1 MKATNK
7 AWYWLAAGVLALGL
21 NGYYHDGGLQG
32 LHRLANNATAT
43 VAETKAQF
51 SQVAML
57 ADVAMA
63 THARIHC
70 PRATPNTMV
79 AVNAAMPPQA
89 EARLADLQV
98 RLSAV
103 KAARVQARVAR
114 LEKVMVQREMQRA
127 EVELQNGRLK
137 VLTNQGQV
145 QIAWPRVQVNAPQ
158 APVVDISEPN

>member
-32 LHRLANNATAT
+32 LHRLANNVTST
-43 VAETKAQF
+43 VAETQAEF

-57 ADVAMA
+57 ADVAMT
-63 THARIHC
+63 THARILC
-70 PRATPNTMV
+70 PRATRNTVV
-79 AVNAAMPPQA
+79 AVNAGMPPQTQ
-89 EARLADLQV
+89 ARLADVQV
-98 RLSAV
+98 RLGTLQ
-103 KAARVQARVAR
+103 AARVKARVAR
-114 LEKVMVQREMQRA
+114 LQQIMVQREMQRA

-145 QIAWPRVQVNAPQ
+145 QIAWPRVQVNVPQ

>member
-43 VAETKAQF
+43 LAETKAQF

-158 APVVDISEPN
+158 APVLDISEPN

>member
-1 MKATNK
+1 MNTTNK

-21 NGYYHDGGLQG
+21 NGYYQDGGLQG
-32 LHRLANNATAT
+32 LHRLANNVTST
-43 VAETKAQF
+43 VAESKAEF

-57 ADVAMA
+57 ADVAMS

-70 PRATPNTMV
+70 PRATPNAVV

-89 EARLADLQV
+89 QARLADLQV
-98 RLSAV
+98 RLGAM

-114 LEKVMVQREMQRA
+114 LQQVMARREMQRA
-127 EVELQNGRLK
+127 QVELQNGRLN

-145 QIAWPRVQVNAPQ
+145 QIAWPRVEVNVPQ
-158 APVVDISEPN
+158 APVVDISEAN